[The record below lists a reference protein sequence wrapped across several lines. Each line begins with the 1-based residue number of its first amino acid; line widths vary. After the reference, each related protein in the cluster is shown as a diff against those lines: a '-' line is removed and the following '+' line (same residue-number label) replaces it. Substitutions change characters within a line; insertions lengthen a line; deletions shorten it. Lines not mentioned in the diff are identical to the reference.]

1 MTTVVQ
7 HKLVTIL
14 NVVDRNYECRYIIYN
29 TYYNITHSI
38 MNIL

>member
-14 NVVDRNYECRYIIYN
+14 NVVDRNYECRPMN
-29 TYYNITHSI
+29 TGI
-38 MNIL
+38 